1 MYFSVRDYN
10 IEIVNYETKLLIKGN
25 YCNRHEENDVCC
37 LLCSSQSFNSSIVLE
52 TMSCFDIEMPTQS
65 IRAIESIEEAIMNK
79 ILYIRVSWLLSL
91 KLDMAEKGTLGSVGA
106 EKFRVE
112 LVPLFHKGKGKRS
125 DGLVGNRED
134 CEPVASV
141 VVSTTV
147 EVVVVVPTQTS
158 PVLVML
164 FGTLLSR
171 GWNSAFENPT
181 STKKYKGLIVEGL
194 FFICDTG
201 TALLICVGYVD

>member
-1 MYFSVRDYN
+1 
-10 IEIVNYETKLLIKGN
+10 
-25 YCNRHEENDVCC
+25 
-37 LLCSSQSFNSSIVLE
+37 
-52 TMSCFDIEMPTQS
+52 MSCFDIEMPTHS

-91 KLDMAEKGTLGSVGA
+91 KLDVAEKGTLGSAGV

-112 LVPLFHKGKGKRS
+112 FVPLFHKGKGKRS

-134 CEPVASV
+134 CEPVVSV

-147 EVVVVVPTQTS
+147 EVVVVVPTQAS

-164 FGTLLSR
+164 FGILLSR

-194 FFICDTG
+194 VF
-201 TALLICVGYVD
+201 TAIPGLLF